1 MSMKFIVMDSLS
13 RHASILAP
21 ADSTRNPL
29 VLSAPRQQVVWAT
42 RVAINLGSR
51 PMKNTQKCPK
61 CESDDI
67 LKIPGDVGPWGSGNN
82 IAVALF
88 TRVLVTRYL
97 CCECGFS

>member
-1 MSMKFIVMDSLS
+1 
-13 RHASILAP
+13 
-21 ADSTRNPL
+21 
-29 VLSAPRQQVVWAT
+29 
-42 RVAINLGSR
+42 
-51 PMKNTQKCPK
+51 MKNTQKCPK